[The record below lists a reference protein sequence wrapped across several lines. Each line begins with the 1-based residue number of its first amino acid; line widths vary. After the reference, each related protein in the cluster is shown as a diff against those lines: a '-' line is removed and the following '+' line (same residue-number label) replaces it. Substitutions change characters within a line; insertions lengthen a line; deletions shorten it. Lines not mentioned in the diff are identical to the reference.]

1 MAAFPSFEFYSK
13 YTFLLSSPSS
23 SSMEQEAKMEKV
35 LKEVG
40 ELIQADKRMEVREL
54 EPTILQV
61 LFTSAIMR
69 GFRDHEEEEDAISQ
83 EEAGATVSTNKEV
96 NQTSSIH
103 HSFQDTLNGLQF
115 SLLLYRY
122 LKDSRCQVGP

>member
-1 MAAFPSFEFYSK
+1 MMDHPSVHSFMPTFPSHEFYSK
-13 YTFLLSSPSS
+13 YEFLLSSPWS
-23 SSMEQEAKMEKV
+23 SSMEQEAKVEKV

-40 ELIQADKRMEVREL
+40 QLIQADKRMEVREL

-69 GFRDHEEEEDAISQ
+69 GFRDHEEEEDAITH

-96 NQTSSIH
+96 YKTSSLH
-103 HSFQDTLNGLQF
+103 H
-115 SLLLYRY
+115 
-122 LKDSRCQVGP
+122 